1 MAPASSVLADFR
13 EDMERLAEPVIPG
26 VRADIMRAVE
36 TLVTDLETPP
46 PAAPPAG

>member
-1 MAPASSVLADFR
+1 MDGAASVLEAFKA
-13 EDMERLAEPVIPG
+13 DMERLAEPVIPG

-36 TLVTDLETPP
+36 TLVTDLETQP